1 MERDVTQI
9 LKHMTAHKLMK
20 YMDKQFAALRT
31 DGGRGRYY
39 NMQSAVS
46 EYRDYLDMCA
56 KLDYDMGNSFVLYPK
71 NLREAHDRVAR
82 RVKIKADAQLRRDF
96 KAAMQAI
103 SGRLDFEADGMKMV
117 LPANADDLAAEGNA
131 LHHCVGSY
139 ANRVAKRECVILFLR
154 LTEDLEKPFYTVE
167 VRNRQVIQVRGWDN
181 CAPTPEVKA
190 FMDQWEQQVL
200 RAPAAA

>member
-1 MERDVTQI
+1 
-9 LKHMTAHKLMK
+9 
-20 YMDKQFAALRT
+20 
-31 DGGRGRYY
+31 
-39 NMQSAVS
+39 
-46 EYRDYLDMCA
+46 MCA

-154 LTEDLEKPFYTVE
+154 LTEALEKPFYTVE